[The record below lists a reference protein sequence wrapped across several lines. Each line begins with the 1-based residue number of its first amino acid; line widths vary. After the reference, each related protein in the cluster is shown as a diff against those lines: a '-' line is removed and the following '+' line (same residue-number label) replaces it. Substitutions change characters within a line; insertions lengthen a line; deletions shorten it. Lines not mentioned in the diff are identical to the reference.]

1 MMFKVL
7 AIKNVMKR
15 NKESHNIVPA
25 GSQPETI
32 KIVQIKNSSKKLE
45 NQKTDVDEDKTIK
58 FPFIMVPSQAQGSVR
73 NCYYKI
79 ETNYI
84 LDEPSYE

>member
-32 KIVQIKNSSKKLE
+32 KAVVQLKNSSRKHQE
-45 NQKTDVDEDKTIK
+45 TQKVDVDEDKTIK

-73 NCYYKI
+73 TCFKN
-79 ETNYI
+79 
-84 LDEPSYE
+84 

>member
-15 NKESHNIVPA
+15 NQESHNIVPA
-25 GSQPETI
+25 GSESETI
-32 KIVQIKNSSKKLE
+32 KKAQLKNSKKQE
-45 NQKTDVDEDKTIK
+45 TQKIDVEEDKTIK

-73 NCYYKI
+73 KC
-79 ETNYI
+79 
-84 LDEPSYE
+84 